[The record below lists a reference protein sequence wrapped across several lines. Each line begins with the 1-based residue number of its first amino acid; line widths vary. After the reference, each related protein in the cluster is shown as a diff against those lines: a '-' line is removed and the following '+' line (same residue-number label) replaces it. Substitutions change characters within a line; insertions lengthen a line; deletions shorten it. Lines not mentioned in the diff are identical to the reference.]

1 MKSGWMTL
9 ALVLLAGVLLAACAG
24 VPERVHTGNRHYR
37 GEEYDRALRAYQA
50 AQVLDPDRPEAY
62 FNAGSALVGMLEY
75 ERAVAALEQSLR
87 SAEGGVAVS
96 AYYNL
101 GNIYFEMGRFQEA
114 IRAYQQALLI
124 DPGADDARYNLELAL
139 LRYVPATPTAIEQQ
153 TEMDEDRTDPDTT
166 PTPEPGGMDGPTPTP
181 PPIELDLTATPDSGE
196 GDNGEDEST
205 DPIPQSQGELTV
217 EQAERLLDQ
226 IQQDQEALR
235 DYFQEP
241 AAPGEPLE
249 SW

>member
-1 MKSGWMTL
+1 MKTGWMVIG
-9 ALVLLAGVLLAACAG
+9 LVVLGLGLLAGCAG
-24 VPERVHTGNRHYR
+24 LPERVHTGNRHYR
-37 GEEYDRALRAYQA
+37 SDEYDRALRAYQA
-50 AQVLDPDRPEAY
+50 AQVMDPDRPEAY
-62 FNAGSALVGMLEY
+62 YNAGSALVGLLEY
-75 ERAVAALEQSLR
+75 ERAVVALEQSLR

-114 IRAYQQALLI
+114 IRAYQQALLL
-124 DPGADDARYNLELAL
+124 DPDADDARYNLELAL

-153 TEMDEDRTDPDTT
+153 TEMDEDQTDPDTT

-181 PPIELDLTATPDSGE
+181 PPMDVDLTATPDSGE
-196 GDNGEDEST
+196 SEDSEEES
-205 DPIPQSQGELTV
+205 DVPVPQTQGELTV

-235 DYFQEP
+235 DYFEEP